1 MITKIT
7 SKLTPVVKQPV
18 RANLQKAASVGLAV
32 LAGSS
37 MSGWHGPRYTT
48 VEKIIPGGLD
58 LKEKAYFL
66 IKGKLPPSVYER
78 WHTKGSDYIPQEG
91 DQVVSVNM
99 YDGEYARQYVGE
111 IVEAPHAI
119 GTTDYIEPLD
129 ADSLDVLTS
138 DTSFI
143 DGDLDGDGDLSME
156 EIILRFLGQY

>member
-7 SKLTPVVKQPV
+7 SKIAPIVKQPV
-18 RANLQKAASVGLAV
+18 RANLQKAATVGLSV

-37 MSGWHGPRYTT
+37 LSGWHGPSYST

-78 WHTKGSDYIPQEG
+78 WYTKSSDYIPQEG

-99 YDGEYARQYVGE
+99 YDGEYVGQYVGE
-111 IVEAPHAI
+111 VVEAPHEI

-129 ADSLDVLTS
+129 TNVNEILTS
-138 DTSFI
+138 DTPFI
-143 DGDLDGDGDLSME
+143 DGDLDGDGDLSNAE
-156 EIILRFLGQY
+156 LLLRFLGQY